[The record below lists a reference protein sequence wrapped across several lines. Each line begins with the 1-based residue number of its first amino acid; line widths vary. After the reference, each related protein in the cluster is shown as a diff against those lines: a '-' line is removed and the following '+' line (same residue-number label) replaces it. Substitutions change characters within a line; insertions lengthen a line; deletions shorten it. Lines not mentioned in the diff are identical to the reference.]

1 MLNNITLTI
10 LATNRTHDEKYVV
23 EAGLC
28 VHVATPEGNFLFDTG
43 QKRAFIYNAVQM
55 GMDLTS
61 IQAIFLSHGHDD
73 HTGGLYHYLKMYG
86 GTTVVGHPNLFIP
99 KFQLINGERL
109 DIGIP
114 FSEEELKALGARFV
128 LTSKPHALSEHVMTS
143 GEIPRITSYETPDE
157 IYQER
162 IQESYITDPLH
173 DDMALFIK
181 TIKGLIVLVGCAHSG
196 VINTLKH
203 AIRLTGEERI
213 YAVMGGF
220 HLLNASQEKIH
231 RITVALQ
238 KLAPQYVVPL
248 NCTGARAA
256 IHLAKHLPDQV
267 LHYYVGDQL
276 TLESVATHSAH

>member
-1 MLNNITLTI
+1 MLQEVTLTI
-10 LATNRTHDEKYVV
+10 LVTNRTYEERYLV
-23 EAGLC
+23 ENGLC
-28 VHVATPEGNFLFDTG
+28 IHVATPEGDFLFDTG

-55 GMDLTS
+55 GIDLAAVK
-61 IQAIFLSHGHDD
+61 AIFLSHGHDD
-73 HTGGLYHYLKMYG
+73 HTGGLYHYLKTYG
-86 GTTVVGHPNLFIP
+86 GTTVVAHPNIFIP

-114 FSEEELKALGARFV
+114 YTHEELEELGAQFV
-128 LTSKPHALSEHVMTS
+128 LTGKPHALSENVLSS
-143 GEIPRITSYETPDE
+143 GEIPRVTTYEKPDE
-157 IYQER
+157 VYQER

-173 DDMALFIK
+173 DDMALILK
-181 TIKGLIVLVGCAHSG
+181 TSKGLIVLLGCGHSG

-231 RITVALQ
+231 RIALELQ
-238 KLAPQYVVPL
+238 KLSPQYIVPL

-256 IHLAKHLPDQV
+256 IHLAKIFPERV
-267 LHYYVGDQL
+267 LHCYVGDRL
-276 TLESVATHSAH
+276 TLEFVTVH